1 MHPKIETEKAPMD
14 ELMQLVERAQKG
26 SGEAFT
32 GLVRRTQARVRA
44 YLGRFVRDKDIA
56 DDLAQE
62 AFLKAYR
69 NVSSYR
75 GEAPVTVWL
84 LAIARNQA
92 LMYLREERNR
102 RLNEPRPLGTA
113 LVEWLADAI
122 DSQAAAAPDH
132 DRELKALET
141 CMSALPGH
149 SADLVAQ
156 YYFKR
161 RPLAEIARA
170 TGKKSSAVGMTLL
183 RIREILRGCVEDR
196 LSSAGARP

>member
-1 MHPKIETEKAPMD
+1 ME
-14 ELMQLVERAQKG
+14 ELMQLVEQAQKG

-32 GLVRRTQARVRA
+32 GLVRQTHARVRA
-44 YLGRFVRDKDIA
+44 YLGRFVRDKDIV

-62 AFLKAYR
+62 AFLRAYR
-69 NVSSYR
+69 NISSYR
-75 GEAPVTVWL
+75 RDGPVTLWL

-102 RLNEPRPLGTA
+102 RLKESKPLGTA
-113 LVEWLADAI
+113 LVEWLADGI

-132 DRELKALET
+132 DQELEALKN

-170 TGKKSSAVGMTLL
+170 TGKKSSALGMTLL
-183 RIREILRGCVEDR
+183 RIREILRGCVENR
-196 LSSAGARP
+196 LSSAGAKP